1 MKKLTIDILIVLIGG
16 VIIAATGHMTVFDPG
31 NPADNENTVEIDQL
45 PEPVQ
50 ETLERDYTGWN
61 PAEATVDRNQDGIF
75 YEVKMNNRTRNET
88 KTVRITIDG
97 FVISEEHK
105 PDNKRRHRERV
116 RYV

>member
-1 MKKLTIDILIVLIGG
+1 MKKLTIDILIVLFGG
-16 VIIAATGHMTVFDPG
+16 IIIAATGHMTVFDPG

-61 PAEATVDRNQDGIF
+61 PAEAVVDRNQDGTF
-75 YEVKMNNRTRNET
+75 YEVKMNNRARNET
-88 KTVRITIDG
+88 KTVRISVDG
-97 FVISEEHK
+97 YVISEEHK